1 MAEFVPIDTSED
13 LDLVNRVLS
22 EGVDDR
28 MTGLNQAEKPVQ
40 EDSPVTNSQEYVH
53 RFKDGTVS
61 TYALSEFKKCPVA
74 GGMSEDQLK
83 KLLKFSSMGMHEL
96 MEKNSLSKSAEPD
109 REKVQPKSI
118 RFGLVRPVEAD
129 RPVLRPPIDYQQAV
143 TEVVEETVRPIN
155 SPVMIKQDKKR
166 SPGLVPESAS
176 RTIHRANKIEPVT
189 ITEAFMREPVAE
201 RELPGSTLTE
211 TITDFLPVD
220 PEDLELSRETLS
232 VTEDVCLPDVQ
243 DSVGSTEIQT
253 GSIELDEPD
262 ITELD
267 VVRLDDEE
275 TIPAVETIDE
285 DPEDEQI
292 LPTLDLE
299 ELRGIDEY
307 LDELIAM
314 SIGENQTIDT
324 VLADPPLADLRQEL
338 YYDAVAELSLW
349 LSRELEEKDLSD
361 CVHRGV
367 DKPIEE
373 VDPHLDESIEDEVD
387 LTDHGTHEAKLG
399 IVQKWLAVR
408 TLAGH
413 LEHVLGSLGVYCACL

>member
-1 MAEFVPIDTSED
+1 
-13 LDLVNRVLS
+13 
-22 EGVDDR
+22 
-28 MTGLNQAEKPVQ
+28 
-40 EDSPVTNSQEYVH
+40 
-53 RFKDGTVS
+53 
-61 TYALSEFKKCPVA
+61 
-74 GGMSEDQLK
+74 
-83 KLLKFSSMGMHEL
+83 
-96 MEKNSLSKSAEPD
+96 
-109 REKVQPKSI
+109 
-118 RFGLVRPVEAD
+118 
-129 RPVLRPPIDYQQAV
+129 
-143 TEVVEETVRPIN
+143 
-155 SPVMIKQDKKR
+155 
-166 SPGLVPESAS
+166 
-176 RTIHRANKIEPVT
+176 
-189 ITEAFMREPVAE
+189 MREPVAE